1 MAEKMSE
8 PGQQKQPV
16 AVLDIGS
23 SAIRMVIAEIGPKGE
38 ISYLEN
44 LQRPVSFGG
53 DVFTNGRI
61 SNRVVQEGVR
71 ILRDYKDL
79 INTYGVTKVHAIATS
94 AVREASNRDTFI
106 DRVFVRTGI
115 DIEIIEGAEQNR
127 LDLVAVEYALRDRF
141 DFDKKTA

>member
-1 MAEKMSE
+1 
-8 PGQQKQPV
+8 
-16 AVLDIGS
+16 
-23 SAIRMVIAEIGPKGE
+23 MVIAEIGPKGE